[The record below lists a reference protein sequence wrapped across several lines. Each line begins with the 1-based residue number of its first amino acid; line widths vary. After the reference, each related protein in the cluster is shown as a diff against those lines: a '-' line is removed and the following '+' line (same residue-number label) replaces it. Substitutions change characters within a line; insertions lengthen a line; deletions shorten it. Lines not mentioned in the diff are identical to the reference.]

1 MSRRVARLTVD
12 TLADLPQHARS
23 CLHWEL
29 DPVRRHRVGGG
40 AAAVAEK
47 EAWVSHVL
55 LEWGSCGRVLHVDEQ
70 PAGFI
75 LYAPPWYFPGSASY
89 PTAPVSEDAVQ
100 LATAA
105 VERRY
110 AGGGLGRLLLQEMVK
125 DLVQRGDVRAV
136 ECFGATSPGRDGC
149 QLPTEFLQRVG
160 FGTHRHHPRTPRMRM
175 ELKSVVTWREE
186 VEAALERLLGAV
198 RPARVARPVVG
209 RDAAVRPRVS
219 WRGTGRRS
227 HLVGQPM

>member
-12 TLADLPQHARS
+12 TLDDLPEHARS

-29 DPVRRHRVGGG
+29 DPVRRHRVGDG

-55 LEWGSCGRVLHVDEQ
+55 LEWGSCGRVLHVDEE

-100 LATAA
+100 LATAWVA
-105 VERRY
+105 PEHT
-110 AGGGLGRLLLQEMVK
+110 GSGLGRLLLQEMVK
-125 DLVQRGDVRAV
+125 DLLERGDVRAV
-136 ECFGATSPGRDGC
+136 ECFGAVLAPEDAC
-149 QLPTEFLQRVG
+149 QLPAEFLRRVG
-160 FGTHRHHPRTPRMRM
+160 FGTHRPHPRSPRMRM

-186 VEAALERLLGAV
+186 VEQALERLLGVV
-198 RPARVARPVVG
+198 RPG
-209 RDAAVRPRVS
+209 RAAVPGALRSSRPHRP
-219 WRGTGRRS
+219 G
-227 HLVGQPM
+227 